1 MFTAITVLIII
12 ICILLVLVVLVQNPK
27 GGGVASGIIGANQL
41 MGVKNDGFHRKL
53 TWGLVIGLVSLCL
66 LAGFALPKKG
76 DREIGT
82 KMQEQIDA
90 GAAPT
95 TTWQLRSNR
104 HNSRRSNNLPRENR
118 HNSSRLSN
126 ETELNRRKAASMAA
140 FRVFRHRQNRNPS
153 ALKVCHL
160 NP

>member
-1 MFTAITVLIII
+1 MLSTLAVLIA
-12 ICILLVLVVLVQNPK
+12 CVSILLIAAILIQNPK

-41 MGVKNDGFHRKL
+41 MGVKKTTDFIEKL

-95 TTWQLRSNR
+95 TT
-104 HNSRRSNNLPRENR
+104 P
-118 HNSSRLSN
+118 
-126 ETELNRRKAASMAA
+126 AAPQQPAQQPA
-140 FRVFRHRQNRNPS
+140 QQQP
-153 ALKVCHL
+153 AQGE
-160 NP
+160 PAQQQPAQ